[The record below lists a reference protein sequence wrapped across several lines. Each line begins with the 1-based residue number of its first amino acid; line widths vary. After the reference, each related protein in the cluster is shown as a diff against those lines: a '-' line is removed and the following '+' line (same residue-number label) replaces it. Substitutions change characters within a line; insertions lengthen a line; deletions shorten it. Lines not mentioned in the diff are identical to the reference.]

1 MAKIHEVPCIVV
13 NDVDANSASVMSLIE
28 NIQRKDL
35 NAIEEAQGLNELINQ
50 HNYTQES
57 AGKIV
62 GKSRVYITNS
72 LRLLKLPEKILSL
85 IKDNKLSAGHARL
98 LIGRE
103 DAVEIAQII
112 IKDSLSVRDL
122 EKLLK
127 NFSQKK
133 PLPNKIDPNI
143 VSISKRLSD
152 HLGLN
157 VKIDFKEENQVPP
170 FLQTQKEVLDYSSRD
185 NGKYRW
191 KESFPN
197 DQLQQTI
204 KRQADPAFMYY
215 YNGGI
220 RVEANMAGVP
230 IYIDGKYY
238 LRDRAKI
245 SVFDSGF
252 LLGDGI
258 WEGIRLVK
266 NEWLFIDEHIDRL
279 LEGCLAVD
287 LSLIH
292 I

>member
-1 MAKIHEVPCIVV
+1 MSEKIKGLGRGLTSLLGEDISVVSELKNEGKNIKIIPVEKIKPGSWQARKNFDANDLEDLSNSIKSKGILSPILVTQSNDKNESSYDLIAGERRWRAAQIAKIHEVPCIVV

-72 LRLLKLPEKILSL
+72 LRLLKLPEKILCL

-127 NFSQKK
+127 NFNQKK
-133 PLPNKIDPNI
+133 SSRNKIDPNI
-143 VSISKRLSD
+143 VSISKKLSD

-157 VKIDFKEENQVPP
+157 VKIDFKEENQ
-170 FLQTQKEVLDYSSRD
+170 KSKIIIHCSSLEQL
-185 NGKYRW
+185 NG
-191 KESFPN
+191 
-197 DQLQQTI
+197 
-204 KRQADPAFMYY
+204 
-215 YNGGI
+215 
-220 RVEANMAGVP
+220 
-230 IYIDGKYY
+230 
-238 LRDRAKI
+238 
-245 SVFDSGF
+245 
-252 LLGDGI
+252 
-258 WEGIRLVK
+258 
-266 NEWLFIDEHIDRL
+266 
-279 LEGCLAVD
+279 
-287 LSLIH
+287 LIEKFEK
-292 I
+292 

>member
-1 MAKIHEVPCIVV
+1 MSEKKTGLGRGLTSLLGEDISVVSELKNEGKNIKIIPVEQIKPGSWQARKNFDVNDLEDLSNSIKSKGILSPILVTQSNDKNVSSYDLIAGERRWRAAQMAKIHEVPCIVV

-127 NFSQKK
+127 NFNQKK

-143 VSISKRLSD
+143 VSISKKLSD

-157 VKIDFKEENQVPP
+157 VKIDFKEENQKSKITIHCNS
-170 FLQTQKEVLDYSSRD
+170 L
-185 NGKYRW
+185 
-191 KESFPN
+191 
-197 DQLQQTI
+197 DQL
-204 KRQADPAFMYY
+204 
-215 YNGGI
+215 N
-220 RVEANMAGVP
+220 
-230 IYIDGKYY
+230 
-238 LRDRAKI
+238 
-245 SVFDSGF
+245 
-252 LLGDGI
+252 
-258 WEGIRLVK
+258 
-266 NEWLFIDEHIDRL
+266 
-279 LEGCLAVD
+279 
-287 LSLIH
+287 SLIDKLENKDV
-292 I
+292 

>member
-1 MAKIHEVPCIVV
+1 MSEKKTGLGRGLTSLLGEDISVVSELKNEGKNIKVIPVEKIKPGSWQARKNFDANDLEDLSNSIKSKGILSPILVTQSNDKNVSSYDLIAGERRWRAAQMAKIHEVPCIVV

-127 NFSQKK
+127 NFNQKK
-133 PLPNKIDPNI
+133 PSPNKIDPNI
-143 VSISKRLSD
+143 ISITKKLSD

-157 VKIDFKEENQVPP
+157 VKIDFKKENQKSKIIINCNS
-170 FLQTQKEVLDYSSRD
+170 L
-185 NGKYRW
+185 
-191 KESFPN
+191 
-197 DQLQQTI
+197 DQL
-204 KRQADPAFMYY
+204 
-215 YNGGI
+215 NGLI
-220 RVEANMAGVP
+220 E
-230 IYIDGKYY
+230 K
-238 LRDRAKI
+238 
-245 SVFDSGF
+245 
-252 LLGDGI
+252 
-258 WEGIRLVK
+258 
-266 NEWLFIDEHIDRL
+266 
-279 LEGCLAVD
+279 LEK
-287 LSLIH
+287 
-292 I
+292 

>member
-1 MAKIHEVPCIVV
+1 MSEKKTGLGRGLTSLLGEDISVVSELKNEGKNIKIIPVEQIKPGSWQARKNFDVNDLEDLSNSIKSKGILSPILVTQSNDKNVSSYDLIAGERRWRAAQMAKIHEVPCIVV

-157 VKIDFKEENQVPP
+157 VKIDFKEENQKSKITIHCNS
-170 FLQTQKEVLDYSSRD
+170 LE
-185 NGKYRW
+185 
-191 KESFPN
+191 
-197 DQLQQTI
+197 QL
-204 KRQADPAFMYY
+204 
-215 YNGGI
+215 N
-220 RVEANMAGVP
+220 
-230 IYIDGKYY
+230 
-238 LRDRAKI
+238 
-245 SVFDSGF
+245 
-252 LLGDGI
+252 
-258 WEGIRLVK
+258 
-266 NEWLFIDEHIDRL
+266 
-279 LEGCLAVD
+279 
-287 LSLIH
+287 SLIDKLENKDV
-292 I
+292 

>member
-1 MAKIHEVPCIVV
+1 MSEKKTGLGRGLTSLLGEDISVVSELKNEGKNIKIIPVEQIKPGSWQARKNFDANDLEDLSNSIKSKGILSPILVTQSNDKNESSYDLIAGERRWRAAQIAKIHEVPCIVI

-35 NAIEEAQGLNELINQ
+35 NAIEEAQGLNELISQ
-50 HNYTQES
+50 YNYTQES

-103 DAVEIAQII
+103 DAVDIAQII

-157 VKIDFKEENQVPP
+157 VKIDFKEENQKSKIIINCNS
-170 FLQTQKEVLDYSSRD
+170 LEQL
-185 NGKYRW
+185 NGLIEK
-191 KESFPN
+191 
-197 DQLQQTI
+197 
-204 KRQADPAFMYY
+204 
-215 YNGGI
+215 
-220 RVEANMAGVP
+220 
-230 IYIDGKYY
+230 
-238 LRDRAKI
+238 
-245 SVFDSGF
+245 
-252 LLGDGI
+252 
-258 WEGIRLVK
+258 
-266 NEWLFIDEHIDRL
+266 
-279 LEGCLAVD
+279 LEK
-287 LSLIH
+287 
-292 I
+292 

>member
-1 MAKIHEVPCIVV
+1 MSEKKTGLGRGLTSLLGEDISVVSELKNEGKNIKIIPVEQIKPGSWQARKNFDTNDLEDLSNSIKSKGILSPILVTQSNDNNETSYDLIAGERRWRAAQMAKLHEVPCIVV

-103 DAVEIAQII
+103 DALEIAQII
-112 IKDSLSVRDL
+112 IKGSLSVRDL

-127 NFSQKK
+127 NFNQKK
-133 PLPNKIDPNI
+133 PSPNKIDPNI
-143 VSISKRLSD
+143 VSITKKLSD

-157 VKIDFKEENQVPP
+157 VKIDFKKENQ
-170 FLQTQKEVLDYSSRD
+170 KSKIIIHCSSL
-185 NGKYRW
+185 
-191 KESFPN
+191 
-197 DQLQQTI
+197 DQL
-204 KRQADPAFMYY
+204 
-215 YNGGI
+215 N
-220 RVEANMAGVP
+220 
-230 IYIDGKYY
+230 
-238 LRDRAKI
+238 
-245 SVFDSGF
+245 
-252 LLGDGI
+252 
-258 WEGIRLVK
+258 RLIEK
-266 NEWLFIDEHIDRL
+266 
-279 LEGCLAVD
+279 LEK
-287 LSLIH
+287 
-292 I
+292 

>member
-1 MAKIHEVPCIVV
+1 MSEKKTGLGRGLTSLLGEDISVVSELKNDGKNIKIIPVEQIKPGSWQARKNFDVNDLEDLSNSIKSKGILSPILVTQSNDKNVSSYDLIAGERRWRAAQMAKIHEVPCIVV

-143 VSISKRLSD
+143 VSISKKLSD
-152 HLGLN
+152 HLGFN
-157 VKIDFKEENQVPP
+157 VKIDFKEENQKSKITIYCNS
-170 FLQTQKEVLDYSSRD
+170 L
-185 NGKYRW
+185 
-191 KESFPN
+191 
-197 DQLQQTI
+197 DQL
-204 KRQADPAFMYY
+204 
-215 YNGGI
+215 N
-220 RVEANMAGVP
+220 
-230 IYIDGKYY
+230 
-238 LRDRAKI
+238 
-245 SVFDSGF
+245 
-252 LLGDGI
+252 
-258 WEGIRLVK
+258 
-266 NEWLFIDEHIDRL
+266 
-279 LEGCLAVD
+279 
-287 LSLIH
+287 SLIDKLENKNV
-292 I
+292 

>member
-1 MAKIHEVPCIVV
+1 MSEKKTGLGRGLTSLLGEDISVVSELKNEGKNIKIIPVEQIKPGSWQARKNFDANDLEDLSNSIKSKGILSPILVTQSNDKNVSSYDLIAGERRWRAAQMAKIHEVPCIVV

-127 NFSQKK
+127 NFNQKK

-152 HLGLN
+152 NLGLN
-157 VKIDFKEENQVPP
+157 VKIDFKEENQ
-170 FLQTQKEVLDYSSRD
+170 KSKIIIHCSSL
-185 NGKYRW
+185 
-191 KESFPN
+191 
-197 DQLQQTI
+197 DQL
-204 KRQADPAFMYY
+204 
-215 YNGGI
+215 NGLI
-220 RVEANMAGVP
+220 E
-230 IYIDGKYY
+230 K
-238 LRDRAKI
+238 
-245 SVFDSGF
+245 
-252 LLGDGI
+252 
-258 WEGIRLVK
+258 
-266 NEWLFIDEHIDRL
+266 
-279 LEGCLAVD
+279 LEK
-287 LSLIH
+287 
-292 I
+292 

>member
-1 MAKIHEVPCIVV
+1 MSEKKTGLGRGLTSLLGEDISVVSELKNEGKNIKIIPVEQIKPGSWQARKNFDVNDLEDLSNSIKSKGILSPILVTQSNDKNVSSYDLIAGERRWRAAQMAKIHEVPCIVV

-127 NFSQKK
+127 NFNQKK

-143 VSISKRLSD
+143 VSISKKLSD
-152 HLGLN
+152 HLGFN
-157 VKIDFKEENQVPP
+157 VKIDFKEENQKSKITIYCNS
-170 FLQTQKEVLDYSSRD
+170 L
-185 NGKYRW
+185 
-191 KESFPN
+191 
-197 DQLQQTI
+197 DQL
-204 KRQADPAFMYY
+204 
-215 YNGGI
+215 N
-220 RVEANMAGVP
+220 
-230 IYIDGKYY
+230 
-238 LRDRAKI
+238 
-245 SVFDSGF
+245 
-252 LLGDGI
+252 
-258 WEGIRLVK
+258 
-266 NEWLFIDEHIDRL
+266 
-279 LEGCLAVD
+279 
-287 LSLIH
+287 SLIDKLENKDV
-292 I
+292 

>member
-1 MAKIHEVPCIVV
+1 MSEKKTGLGRGLTSLLGEDISVVSELKNEGKNIKIIPVEQIKPGSWQARKNFDANDLEDLSNSIKSKGILSPILVTQSNDKNESSYDLIAGERRWRAAQMAKIHEVPCIVV

-85 IKDNKLSAGHARL
+85 IKDNKLSVGHARL

-112 IKDSLSVRDL
+112 IKDSLSVREL
-122 EKLLK
+122 EKILK
-127 NFSQKK
+127 NFNQKK
-133 PLPNKIDPNI
+133 PLSNKIDPNI

-157 VKIDFKEENQVPP
+157 VKIDFKEENQKSKIIINCNS
-170 FLQTQKEVLDYSSRD
+170 LEQL
-185 NGKYRW
+185 NGLIEK
-191 KESFPN
+191 
-197 DQLQQTI
+197 
-204 KRQADPAFMYY
+204 
-215 YNGGI
+215 
-220 RVEANMAGVP
+220 
-230 IYIDGKYY
+230 
-238 LRDRAKI
+238 
-245 SVFDSGF
+245 
-252 LLGDGI
+252 
-258 WEGIRLVK
+258 
-266 NEWLFIDEHIDRL
+266 
-279 LEGCLAVD
+279 LEK
-287 LSLIH
+287 
-292 I
+292 

>member
-1 MAKIHEVPCIVV
+1 MSEKKTGLGRGLTSLLGEDISVVSELKNEGKNIKIIPVEQIKPGSWQARKNFDVNDLEDLSNSIKSKGILSPILVTQSNDKNVSSYDLIAGERRWRAAQMAKIHEVPCIVV

-28 NIQRKDL
+28 NIQRKNL

-127 NFSQKK
+127 NFNQKK

-143 VSISKRLSD
+143 VSISKKLSD
-152 HLGLN
+152 HLGFN
-157 VKIDFKEENQVPP
+157 VKIDFKEENQKSKITIYCNS
-170 FLQTQKEVLDYSSRD
+170 L
-185 NGKYRW
+185 
-191 KESFPN
+191 
-197 DQLQQTI
+197 DQL
-204 KRQADPAFMYY
+204 
-215 YNGGI
+215 N
-220 RVEANMAGVP
+220 
-230 IYIDGKYY
+230 
-238 LRDRAKI
+238 
-245 SVFDSGF
+245 
-252 LLGDGI
+252 
-258 WEGIRLVK
+258 
-266 NEWLFIDEHIDRL
+266 
-279 LEGCLAVD
+279 
-287 LSLIH
+287 SLIDKLENKDV
-292 I
+292 

>member
-1 MAKIHEVPCIVV
+1 MSEKKTGLGRGLTSLLGEDISVVSELKTEGKNIKIIPVEQIKPGSWQARKNFDTNDLVDLSNSIKSKGILSPILVTQSNDKNESSYDLIAGERRWRAAQMAKIHEVPCIVV

-103 DAVEIAQII
+103 DALEIAQII
-112 IKDSLSVRDL
+112 IKGSLSVRDL

-127 NFSQKK
+127 NFNQKK
-133 PLPNKIDPNI
+133 LSPDKIDPNI
-143 VSISKRLSD
+143 VSITKKLSD

-157 VKIDFKEENQVPP
+157 VKIDFKKENQKSKIIINCNS
-170 FLQTQKEVLDYSSRD
+170 L
-185 NGKYRW
+185 
-191 KESFPN
+191 
-197 DQLQQTI
+197 DQL
-204 KRQADPAFMYY
+204 
-215 YNGGI
+215 NGLI
-220 RVEANMAGVP
+220 E
-230 IYIDGKYY
+230 K
-238 LRDRAKI
+238 
-245 SVFDSGF
+245 
-252 LLGDGI
+252 
-258 WEGIRLVK
+258 
-266 NEWLFIDEHIDRL
+266 
-279 LEGCLAVD
+279 LEK
-287 LSLIH
+287 
-292 I
+292 

>member
-1 MAKIHEVPCIVV
+1 MSEKKTGLGRGLTSLLGEDISVVSELKNEGKNIKIIPVEQIKPGSWQARKNFDANDLEDLSNSIKSKGILSPILVTQSNDKNESSYDLIAGERRWRAAQMAKIHEVPCIVV

-127 NFSQKK
+127 NFNQKK
-133 PLPNKIDPNI
+133 PSPNKIDPNI
-143 VSISKRLSD
+143 VSISKKLSD

-157 VKIDFKEENQVPP
+157 VKIDFKEENQKSKIIIHCNS
-170 FLQTQKEVLDYSSRD
+170 L
-185 NGKYRW
+185 
-191 KESFPN
+191 
-197 DQLQQTI
+197 DQL
-204 KRQADPAFMYY
+204 
-215 YNGGI
+215 NGLI
-220 RVEANMAGVP
+220 E
-230 IYIDGKYY
+230 K
-238 LRDRAKI
+238 
-245 SVFDSGF
+245 
-252 LLGDGI
+252 
-258 WEGIRLVK
+258 
-266 NEWLFIDEHIDRL
+266 
-279 LEGCLAVD
+279 LEK
-287 LSLIH
+287 
-292 I
+292 

>member
-1 MAKIHEVPCIVV
+1 MSEKKTGLGRGLTSLLGEDISVVSELKNDGKNIKIIPVEQIKPGPWQARKNFDANDLEDLSNSIKSKGILSPILVTQSNDNNETSYDLIAGERRWRAAQMAKLHEVPCIVV

-103 DAVEIAQII
+103 DALEIAKII
-112 IKDSLSVRDL
+112 IKGSLSVRDL

-127 NFSQKK
+127 NINHKK
-133 PLPNKIDPNI
+133 ASPNKIDPNI
-143 VSISKRLSD
+143 VSICKKLSD

-157 VKIDFKEENQVPP
+157 VKIDFKKENQKSKIIINCNS
-170 FLQTQKEVLDYSSRD
+170 L
-185 NGKYRW
+185 
-191 KESFPN
+191 
-197 DQLQQTI
+197 DQL
-204 KRQADPAFMYY
+204 
-215 YNGGI
+215 NGLI
-220 RVEANMAGVP
+220 E
-230 IYIDGKYY
+230 K
-238 LRDRAKI
+238 
-245 SVFDSGF
+245 
-252 LLGDGI
+252 
-258 WEGIRLVK
+258 
-266 NEWLFIDEHIDRL
+266 
-279 LEGCLAVD
+279 LEK
-287 LSLIH
+287 
-292 I
+292 

>member
-1 MAKIHEVPCIVV
+1 MSEKKTGLGRGLTSLLGEDISVVSELKNEGKNIKIIPVEQIKPGSWQARKNFDANDLEDLSNSIRSKGILSPILVTQSNDKNDSSYDLIAGERRWRAAQMAKIHEVPCIVV

-122 EKLLK
+122 EKILK
-127 NFSQKK
+127 NFNQKK

-157 VKIDFKEENQVPP
+157 VKIDFKEENQKSKISIYCNS
-170 FLQTQKEVLDYSSRD
+170 L
-185 NGKYRW
+185 
-191 KESFPN
+191 
-197 DQLQQTI
+197 DQL
-204 KRQADPAFMYY
+204 
-215 YNGGI
+215 N
-220 RVEANMAGVP
+220 
-230 IYIDGKYY
+230 
-238 LRDRAKI
+238 
-245 SVFDSGF
+245 
-252 LLGDGI
+252 
-258 WEGIRLVK
+258 
-266 NEWLFIDEHIDRL
+266 
-279 LEGCLAVD
+279 
-287 LSLIH
+287 SLIDKLENKDV
-292 I
+292 

>member
-1 MAKIHEVPCIVV
+1 MSEKKTGLGRGLTSLLGEDISVVSELKNEGKNIKIIPVEQIKPGSWQARKNFDVNDLEDLSNSIKSKGILSPILVTQSNDKNVSSYDLIAGERRWRAAQMAKIHEVPCIVI

-127 NFSQKK
+127 NFNQKK

-157 VKIDFKEENQVPP
+157 VKIDFKEENQKSKITIYCNS
-170 FLQTQKEVLDYSSRD
+170 L
-185 NGKYRW
+185 
-191 KESFPN
+191 
-197 DQLQQTI
+197 DQL
-204 KRQADPAFMYY
+204 
-215 YNGGI
+215 N
-220 RVEANMAGVP
+220 
-230 IYIDGKYY
+230 
-238 LRDRAKI
+238 
-245 SVFDSGF
+245 
-252 LLGDGI
+252 
-258 WEGIRLVK
+258 
-266 NEWLFIDEHIDRL
+266 
-279 LEGCLAVD
+279 
-287 LSLIH
+287 SLIDKLENKDV
-292 I
+292 